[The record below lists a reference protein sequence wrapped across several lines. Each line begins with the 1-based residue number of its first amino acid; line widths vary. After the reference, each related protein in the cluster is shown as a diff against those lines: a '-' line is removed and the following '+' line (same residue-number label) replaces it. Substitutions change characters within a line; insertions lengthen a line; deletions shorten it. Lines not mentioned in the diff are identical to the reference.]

1 MYLCDA
7 IDGAQFEDP
16 QDQSFEDAPEQH
28 ECFEEGKLVLDHIP
42 VPITFNIHI
51 YFIYMPII

>member
-1 MYLCDA
+1 
-7 IDGAQFEDP
+7 
-16 QDQSFEDAPEQH
+16 
-28 ECFEEGKLVLDHIP
+28 LVLDHIP